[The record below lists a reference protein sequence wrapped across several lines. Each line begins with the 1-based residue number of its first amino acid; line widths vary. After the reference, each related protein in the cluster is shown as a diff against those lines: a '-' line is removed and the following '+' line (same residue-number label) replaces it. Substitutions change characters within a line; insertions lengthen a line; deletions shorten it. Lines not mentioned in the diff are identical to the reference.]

1 MSHYASGCVRVN
13 YLSQHHSNLCAKLKV
28 ICYTVDPSNLSSL
41 LLLLIR
47 LSESIHSDSD
57 DDDNQEESSEESD
70 DSSVMEPTGKM
81 KEEAST
87 VLTRDSQREEII
99 PEKQLAELSD
109 RSREHLL
116 SYLQNVFSKLS
127 VDSS

>member
-1 MSHYASGCVRVN
+1 MTPPHILPSVRSLSASF
-13 YLSQHHSNLCAKLKV
+13 LH
-28 ICYTVDPSNLSSL
+28 SL
-41 LLLLIR
+41 LLPSDGQR